1 MNVIRYSAG
10 FLILSIALASLLTG
24 SDTQQ
29 QRLWAAETE
38 GMQLMHPVYDAGEG
52 PERSRDSRR
61 ILYFMTGHCVL
72 LYAREKGR
80 FPASLEEL
88 RSHLFFLPVP
98 HFTQWTLSRDGDF
111 LTFEAI
117 VSETIEPK
125 TYMKGLYLPGSTHY
139 MQAGA
144 ENRQSLAAIYRENPT
159 SFPAGV
165 SEADILAGRYSR
177 SARDMMLS
185 YARDEKEFLQ
195 LYSSYILGHVLKPAL
210 HAYKLIYK
218 QYPERLEDVFPILSG
233 SKNSEA
239 WVSPMT
245 GEEMVIGD
253 KPDGSCVCYRATED
267 GQGYELLIPLYGA
280 GTEKP
285 MGLDECE
292 FDPRKY
298 SAGKYF
304 KFAHNIAEG
313 WGL

>member
-1 MNVIRYSAG
+1 MNFIRYSAG
-10 FLILSIALASLLTG
+10 FLILATALACLLTG

-29 QRLWAAETE
+29 QRLWAAEIE
-38 GMQLMHPVYDAGEG
+38 GMQLVHPVYDIGEG
-52 PERSRDSRR
+52 PERSRDARR
-61 ILYFMTGHCVL
+61 ILYFMTGHCAL
-72 LYAREKGR
+72 LYAYEKGR

-98 HFTQWTLSRDGDF
+98 HFTQWTLSRDGDL

-117 VSETIEPK
+117 VSETTEPK

-139 MQAGA
+139 MQAEA
-144 ENRQSLAAIYRENPT
+144 ENRERKAARYRADPT
-159 SFPAGV
+159 QFPAGV
-165 SEADILAGRYSR
+165 SQADILAGHYSWNDE
-177 SARDMMLS
+177 DMMLS

-195 LYSSYILGHVLKPAL
+195 LYCSNILGHVLKPEL
-210 HAYKLIYK
+210 QAYKAIYER
-218 QYPERLEDVFPILSG
+218 YPERLEDVFPILLG

-239 WVSPMT
+239 WISPMT

-253 KPDGSCVCYRATED
+253 KPDGSCVYYRATEE
-267 GQGYELLIPLYGA
+267 GKGYELLIPLYGA

>member
-1 MNVIRYSAG
+1 MNIVRYSAR
-10 FLILSIALASLLTG
+10 LLLLAIALICLLT
-24 SDTQQ
+24 SVSTQQ
-29 QRLWAAETE
+29 QRLWAAEDQE
-38 GMQLMHPVYDAGEG
+38 VQLMYPVFANGEG
-52 PERSRDSRR
+52 PERIVDARR
-61 ILYFMTGHCVL
+61 ILYFMTGHCAL
-72 LYAREKGR
+72 LYAYEKGR

-117 VSETIEPK
+117 VSETTEPK

-139 MQAGA
+139 MQAEA
-144 ENRQSLAAIYRENPT
+144 ENRQRLAARFRENPT
-159 SFPAGV
+159 NFPAGV

-185 YARDEKEFLQ
+185 YARNDKEFLQ
-195 LYSSYILGHVLKPAL
+195 LYCSDILGHVLKPEL
-210 HAYKLIYK
+210 HAYKAVYK
-218 QYPERLEDVFPILSG
+218 RYPERLEEVFPIFG
-233 SKNSEA
+233 SPNSEA
-239 WVSPMT
+239 WTSPMT
-245 GEEMVIGD
+245 GEEMLIGD
-253 KPDGSCVCYRATED
+253 KPDGSCIYYRATED
-267 GQGYELLIPLYGA
+267 GKGYELLIPLYGA

-292 FDPRKY
+292 FDAMKY

-304 KFAHNIAEG
+304 RFAHDIPSG